1 MTTEQETTATAEE
14 RLRDLLHGDNVD
26 AAREALAATHPADQA
41 DLFDGLDGDERRTM
55 LALLSAE
62 GVADLLEHLDEDVR
76 EDVVKEMPRATL
88 AKVLDQMEND
98 IAVDILRE
106 MPPAEAVLALSQMR
120 TATEIMPLLQH
131 EDESAGGIMT
141 RGYVALHK
149 DMTAEEAM
157 AFLRATKPVA
167 EESYYLYVL
176 DGLNRLQGIVS
187 LRQLIVSDPTA
198 RLEDVMAS
206 EVVSVPPQEDQEEA
220 ARLLQHYRLRS
231 LPVVDEDGV
240 LQGIITSDDVI
251 DVIQEEATEDMFR
264 LAGLPADDSIHA
276 PVSVS
281 ARRRIPWLTLNL
293 VTAFAAAG
301 MVAIFEGT
309 IEKVAALAIFMPI
322 IAGQGGN
329 AGVQTVTIV
338 VRSIALGEV
347 EAGDAWRVLGKELA
361 LGVIRGVLFGVI
373 VGLIA
378 MAWQGEW
385 AWGVVVGGAML
396 LNMVVAGIFGVFI
409 PLGLRVLKLDPA
421 VASGVFLSTF
431 TDILGFLF
439 LLGFAT
445 ILVGELT

>member
-1 MTTEQETTATAEE
+1 MTTEQEATTTEQ
-14 RLRDLLHGDNVD
+14 RLRDLLHGDNVE
-26 AAREALAATHPADQA
+26 AARELLAATHPADQA

-62 GVADLLEHLDEDVR
+62 GVADLLEHLDEELR
-76 EDVVKEMPRATL
+76 EEVVKEMPRATL

-106 MPPAEAVLALSQMR
+106 MSPAEAVLALSQMR

-167 EESYYLYVL
+167 EEAYYLYVL
-176 DGLNRLQGIVS
+176 DGMSRLQGIVS
-187 LRQLIVSDPTA
+187 LRQLIISDPNT

-206 EVVSVPPQEDQEEA
+206 EVVSVLPDEDQEEA

-231 LPVVDEDGV
+231 LPVVDAEGI

-264 LAGLPADDSIHA
+264 LAGLPGDDSIHA
-276 PVSVS
+276 SVALS

-293 VTAFAAAG
+293 LTAFAAAG

-347 EAGDAWRVLGKELA
+347 ESGDAWRVLSKEIA
-361 LGVIRGVLFGVI
+361 LGIIRGVLFGII
-373 VGLIA
+373 VGVIA

-396 LNMVVAGIFGVFI
+396 LNMVVAGIFGTFI
-409 PLGLRVLKLDPA
+409 PLGLRFLKLDPA

-445 ILVGELT
+445 ILIDHLT

>member
-1 MTTEQETTATAEE
+1 MTTDQDATSADA
-14 RLRDLLHGDNVD
+14 RLRGLLHGDNVD
-26 AAREALAATHPADQA
+26 AARELLGDTHPADQA
-41 DLFDGLDGDERRTM
+41 DVFADLDGDERRTM

-62 GVADLLEHLDEDVR
+62 GVADLLEYLEDELR
-76 EDVVKEMPRATL
+76 ESVVKDMPRASL

-98 IAVDILRE
+98 VAVDILRE
-106 MPPAEAVLALSQMR
+106 MAPSEAVLTLSQMR
-120 TATEIMPLLQH
+120 TATDVLPLLQH

-167 EESYYLYVL
+167 EEAYYLYVL
-176 DGLNRLQGIVS
+176 DGLNRLQGVVS
-187 LRQLIVSDPTA
+187 LRQLVIADPTA
-198 RLEDVMAS
+198 VLEDVMAT
-206 EVVSVPPQEDQEEA
+206 EVVSVPPAEDQEEA

-231 LPVVDEDGV
+231 LPVVDDGGV

-264 LAGLPADDSIHA
+264 LAGLPGDDSIYA

-309 IEKVAALAIFMPI
+309 IEKVAALAVFMPI

-347 EAGDAWRVLGKELA
+347 ESNDAWRVLSKEVA
-361 LGVIRGVLFGVI
+361 LGVIRGVLFGLI

-396 LNMVVAGIFGVFI
+396 LNMVVAGIFGVVI
-409 PLGLRVLKLDPA
+409 PLGLRFLKLDPA

-445 ILVGELT
+445 ILVDQLI